1 MQITSVDMQSQRI
14 HVKLKVQQEPMMD
27 TVLRKYNK
35 LQIHYLPI
43 NQMAKRLGMP
53 ILALTRITASLLC
66 ERGSPEK
73 WGLYTHALI
82 VYTVFLLKI
91 RHLLFFGTLSL
102 KCVLNLQISASA
114 LVLRH
119 SKPTAWRE
127 KSFTSWKRAV
137 DTFSFKTRARRHT
150 SNYSALMELLPQLL
164 PNIGQANLKLFIL
177 RRILE
182 EIQ

>member
-1 MQITSVDMQSQRI
+1 MPLSTGSLLRHWKSCTRLVTYASCLCPHYMENRLRWDKTLDMENLEKLLTHMQITSVDMQSQRI

-119 SKPTAWRE
+119 S
-127 KSFTSWKRAV
+127 
-137 DTFSFKTRARRHT
+137 
-150 SNYSALMELLPQLL
+150 
-164 PNIGQANLKLFIL
+164 
-177 RRILE
+177 
-182 EIQ
+182 